1 MKIHQF
7 IFVALAL
14 IPSLLKA
21 QTDTTDLFG
30 LLGNSDETNYTTAT
44 FKTTRLMNGHSIENQ
59 AAGVL
64 DFRINHRFGNLNG
77 YTKVWTSD
85 SEQVLKRLKKDDVF
99 LVLSCGKA
107 KNIVGSVIKILTSD
121 GLIGYT
127 AIYDRDPNYK
137 LFMVSPPE
145 DGNFEM

>member
-1 MKIHQF
+1 MLPGK
-7 IFVALAL
+7 L
-14 IPSLLKA
+14 
-21 QTDTTDLFG
+21 
-30 LLGNSDETNYTTAT
+30 Y
-44 FKTTRLMNGHSIENQ
+44 
-59 AAGVL
+59 
-64 DFRINHRFGNLNG
+64 RFGNLNS
-77 YTKVWTSD
+77 YTNVWTSD
-85 SEQVLKRLKKDDVF
+85 WGQILKRLKRDDVF

-127 AIYDRDPNYK
+127 AIYDRDPNCE